1 MDALVVALFLSVA
14 LGAGA
19 AILAWRQR
27 PEPGATPLVVLL
39 VGQCWWS
46 VCIIFEQQ
54 AVDVASK
61 ILWTNVSV
69 FGVVVIPV
77 AWLLF
82 ALAYTGR
89 DRYLQPRYVA
99 LLLVIPVLSV
109 VVVLFPG
116 FESLYSV
123 QTQPVDNTGIVQIV
137 QGGPILVVLGGFTYL
152 LGILGAIPLVS
163 LLASGAVTF
172 RRQSA
177 ALLVG
182 ILTPWV
188 TNILYLAGMFPG
200 AVIDPTPIAF
210 SVSGAA
216 YLTAL
221 TQHRLFGTSPAPTR
235 RARQH
240 LFDQMHTGAIVVDRN
255 DHVVDLNDTFEAML
269 ETDRKTV
276 LGTHAQA
283 WLPTYE
289 SFPDDG
295 TLDRNLELGPSGDAY
310 NVTVTPITDIRGRYI
325 GRVVTFHDVSDL
337 LRQQQRLEVL
347 NRLLRHNIRTET
359 NIIHGYAAEL
369 EGEAARIIRNRAIRI
384 ADFGEKGRTAVALF
398 DQAHDST
405 IPEPLSSLLENAIES
420 VQVEHDIEISTA
432 LPDDE
437 VYVTSILTPVL
448 ENLLENAAEHATG
461 DAQADVTVRR
471 EGDDVR
477 ITVRDNG
484 PGISP
489 AEVAVLEAGTET
501 ALKHGSGLGLW
512 IIKWGVDIADG
523 SIDFAATEDDG
534 TTVTITVP
542 ALDPPGEWRDA
553 P

>member
-1 MDALVVALFLSVA
+1 MDALLVALFLSVGI
-14 LGAGA
+14 GAGA

-27 PEPGATPLVVLL
+27 PEPGASPLVVLL
-39 VGQCWWS
+39 VAQCWWS

-54 AVDVASK
+54 SVDAASK
-61 ILWTNVSV
+61 IFWTNLSV

-82 ALAYTGR
+82 AMAYTGR

-99 LLLVIPVLSV
+99 LLLVVPVLSV
-109 VVVLFPG
+109 IVVLVPG
-116 FESLYSV
+116 FESLYGV
-123 QTQPVDNTGIVQIV
+123 QAQPVDSTGAVQIV
-137 QGGPILVVLGGFTYL
+137 QGGPLLMVLGGFTYL
-152 LGILGAIPLVS
+152 LGILGAMPLVS
-163 LLASGAVTF
+163 MLASGAVTF
-172 RRQSA
+172 RRQSI

-188 TNILYLAGMFPG
+188 TNILYLAGAFPG

-216 YLTAL
+216 YLTAI
-221 TQHRLFGTSPAPTR
+221 TQHRLFGTSPAPTQ

-255 DHVVDLNDTFEAML
+255 DHVVDLNDTFETML
-269 ETDRKTV
+269 GVDRETI
-276 LGTHAQA
+276 LGTPAPD
-283 WLPTYE
+283 WLPGYE
-289 SFPDDG
+289 AFPDDG
-295 TLDRNLELGPSGDAY
+295 TLDRNLELGPDDEAY
-310 NVTVTPITDIRGRYI
+310 NVTVTPITDIRDRYI

-359 NIIHGYAAEL
+359 NIIHGYAAGL
-369 EGEAARIIRNRAIRI
+369 EGEAAQIVQDRALRI

-398 DQAHDST
+398 DQAHDPT
-405 IPEPLSSLLENAIES
+405 VPEPLSVLLKHAIEA
-420 VQVEHDIEISTA
+420 VQVEYDIAVTTA
-432 LPDDE
+432 LPEDE
-437 VYVTSILTPVL
+437 VYVASVLTPVL
-448 ENLLENAAEHATG
+448 ENLLENAAEHVDG
-461 DAQADVTVRR
+461 DAEAHVTVRWT
-471 EGDDVR
+471 GDDVQ

-484 PGISP
+484 PGISSS
-489 AEVAVLEAGTET
+489 EVAVLEAGTET

-512 IIKWGVDIADG
+512 IVKWGVDIAAG
-523 SIDFAATEDDG
+523 SIDFETTTSG

-542 ALDPPGEWRDA
+542 ALDPPEEAQGSA
-553 P
+553 